1 MTKSDRPL
9 LLIVDGHSL
18 AYRAYYALAKAKKG
32 ALRTSTGIP
41 TSVCFGFLNSLFTII
56 SDYQP
61 QYVAVAFDLKEATF
75 RHTADSNYKG
85 DRTPAPDDF
94 IEDVNNLQILL
105 KALNIQIVTA
115 VGYEADDVIG
125 TLATQ
130 AVKSHCQV
138 KILSGDRD
146 LFQLVDDEKEI
157 SVLYLERNLGK
168 YGIYKEEEV
177 FAKMKVKP
185 SQIVD
190 FKALCGDK
198 SDSIPGVLGIGEKIA
213 SNLLAEYETLDKVYH
228 NLDSIKSSVKNKLI
242 NGEKDAQHS
251 QFLAKIV
258 TDINL
263 EISLDDLQL
272 TGFNNQEIIPLL
284 QTLELNSFVKQINQI
299 QKKLGGTI
307 LDTPEENNNGQ
318 LSLFTIGKG
327 VKDTSKGKQKDVLE
341 YSNDKLLKNNT
352 ISIKD
357 SQGNSGVNNN
367 SQSIDTFIV
376 DDIEKLETLISKIK
390 QAKITAWDTETDS
403 LETLTANLVGIGCCW
418 GKTLKDTAYIPL
430 HHKEG
435 KQLTLDIIQTKL
447 EPILNSIE
455 YQKTFHNAKFD
466 RLIFLNNGIEITGI
480 VCDTMLA
487 SYVLQPE
494 ESHKLSNLCIKYG
507 CEFIAQDY
515 DNLGLDKK
523 QTIADLPIEKTANY
537 CALDVLATFH
547 LTEILTTELERI
559 PSLKKVFELELKLEP
574 ILAQMEQIGVLIDSE
589 YLQEL
594 AKEIDSELLTIETEA
609 YEEAGEE
616 FNLASPK
623 QMSELLFEKLGLN
636 KRKSSKTKTGY
647 STNQA
652 VLEKLK
658 GDHPIIDLILQ
669 HRTLAKLKSTYV
681 DTLPTLVNQ
690 KTQRL
695 HTNYNQTVTATGR
708 LSSSN
713 PNLQNIPIRTAFSR
727 QIRKAFIPQSN
738 WVFLSADYSQIE
750 LRILAHLSN
759 EPILISAY
767 QNNQDI
773 HTVTAKLLL
782 EKEDITPEERN
793 LGKTINFGVI
803 YGMGA
808 QKFSRET
815 GVKTA
820 TAQKFIDIYREKYA
834 NIFNYLENQ
843 KKEALVNGYV
853 TTILGRRRYFYF
865 NDREAEK
872 LINTDIN
879 SFELSDFNFNY
890 QTIQMLR
897 SAANAPIQGSS
908 ADIIKL
914 AMIEVN
920 KILAEE
926 EGNLLLQVHDELVFE
941 LPLEKVDDL
950 SFKIK
955 KAMEN
960 VLSLKIPLLVDIH
973 TGNNWMEAK

>member
-125 TLATQ
+125 TLATE

-177 FAKMKVKP
+177 LTKMKVKP

-213 SNLLAEYETLDKVYH
+213 SNLLAEYETLDNVYH
-228 NLDSIKSSVKNKLI
+228 NLDNIKSAVKNKLI

-299 QKKLGGTI
+299 QKKLGGII
-307 LDTPEENNNGQ
+307 LDNPEKNNGQ
-318 LSLFTIGKG
+318 LSLFTNSQG
-327 VKDTSKGKQKDVLE
+327 VKNTDESKQKLSPLN
-341 YSNDKLLKNNT
+341 SNSET
-352 ISIKD
+352 
-357 SQGNSGVNNN
+357 NNN
-367 SQSIDTFIV
+367 LQSVDTFIV
-376 DDIEKLETLISKIK
+376 DDIEKLETLINKIK

-403 LETLTANLVGIGCCW
+403 LDTLTANLVGIGCCW

-447 EPILNSIE
+447 TPILSSEE
-455 YQKTFHNAKFD
+455 YHKTFHNAKFD
-466 RLIFLNNGIEITGI
+466 RLIFLNNGIKITGI

-834 NIFNYLENQ
+834 NIFNYLETQ

-955 KAMEN
+955 EAMEN

>member
-157 SVLYLERNLGK
+157 SVLYLEKNIGK
-168 YGIYKEEEV
+168 YSTYKEEEV
-177 FAKMKVKP
+177 FTKMKVKP

-198 SDSIPGVLGIGEKIA
+198 SDCIPGVLGIGEKIA
-213 SNLLAEYETLDKVYH
+213 SNLLAEYETLDNVYH
-228 NLDSIKSSVKNKLI
+228 NLDNIKSAVKTKLI

-299 QKKLGGTI
+299 QEKLGGRI
-307 LDTPEENNNGQ
+307 LDNLTENNGQ

-327 VKDTSKGKQKDVLE
+327 VKDIGKDRQQLSSFNPPLVKGE
-341 YSNDKLLKNNT
+341 SNSET
-352 ISIKD
+352 
-357 SQGNSGVNNN
+357 NNN
-367 SQSIDTFIV
+367 SQSIDTLIV
-376 DDIEKLETLISKIK
+376 DNIEKLETLINNIK

-403 LETLTANLVGIGCCW
+403 LDTLTANLVGIGCCW

-447 EPILNSIE
+447 EPILNSTE

-515 DNLGLDKK
+515 ENLGLDKK

-559 PSLKKVFELELKLEP
+559 PSLKKS
-574 ILAQMEQIGVLIDSE
+574 I
-589 YLQEL
+589 
-594 AKEIDSELLTIETEA
+594 
-609 YEEAGEE
+609 
-616 FNLASPK
+616 
-623 QMSELLFEKLGLN
+623 
-636 KRKSSKTKTGY
+636 
-647 STNQA
+647 
-652 VLEKLK
+652 
-658 GDHPIIDLILQ
+658 
-669 HRTLAKLKSTYV
+669 
-681 DTLPTLVNQ
+681 
-690 KTQRL
+690 
-695 HTNYNQTVTATGR
+695 
-708 LSSSN
+708 
-713 PNLQNIPIRTAFSR
+713 
-727 QIRKAFIPQSN
+727 
-738 WVFLSADYSQIE
+738 
-750 LRILAHLSN
+750 
-759 EPILISAY
+759 
-767 QNNQDI
+767 
-773 HTVTAKLLL
+773 
-782 EKEDITPEERN
+782 
-793 LGKTINFGVI
+793 
-803 YGMGA
+803 
-808 QKFSRET
+808 
-815 GVKTA
+815 
-820 TAQKFIDIYREKYA
+820 
-834 NIFNYLENQ
+834 
-843 KKEALVNGYV
+843 
-853 TTILGRRRYFYF
+853 
-865 NDREAEK
+865 
-872 LINTDIN
+872 
-879 SFELSDFNFNY
+879 
-890 QTIQMLR
+890 
-897 SAANAPIQGSS
+897 
-908 ADIIKL
+908 
-914 AMIEVN
+914 
-920 KILAEE
+920 
-926 EGNLLLQVHDELVFE
+926 
-941 LPLEKVDDL
+941 
-950 SFKIK
+950 
-955 KAMEN
+955 
-960 VLSLKIPLLVDIH
+960 
-973 TGNNWMEAK
+973 

>member
-9 LLIVDGHSL
+9 FLIVDGHSL

-61 QYVAVAFDLKEATF
+61 QYIAVAFDLKEATF

-85 DRTPAPDDF
+85 DRSPAPDDF

-105 KALNIQIVTA
+105 KALNIEIVTA

-168 YGIYKEEEV
+168 YGTYKEEEV
-177 FAKMKVKP
+177 FTKMKVKP

-198 SDSIPGVLGIGEKIA
+198 SDCIPGVLGIGKKIA
-213 SNLLAEYETLDKVYH
+213 SNLLEKYETLDNVYH
-228 NLDSIKSSVKNKLI
+228 NLDNIKSAVKNRLI

-258 TDINL
+258 TDIDL

-299 QKKLGGTI
+299 QEKLGGTI
-307 LDTPEENNNGQ
+307 LDNPTENNGQ

-327 VKDTSKGKQKDVLE
+327 VKDRGKGRQELSPLNPPLVKGESKSE
-341 YSNDKLLKNNT
+341 T
-352 ISIKD
+352 
-357 SQGNSGVNNN
+357 NNN
-367 SQSIDTFIV
+367 SQSIDTLIV
-376 DDIEKLETLISKIK
+376 DDIEKLDILISKIK

-403 LETLTANLVGIGCCW
+403 LDTLTANLVGIGCCW
-418 GKTLKDTAYIPL
+418 GKTLKETAYIPL
-430 HHKEG
+430 HHQEG

-447 EPILNSIE
+447 EPILNSTE

-466 RLIFLNNGIEITGI
+466 RLVFLNNGMEIKGI

-507 CEFIAQDY
+507 SEFIAQDY
-515 DNLGLDKK
+515 DDLGLDKK

-547 LTEILTTELERI
+547 LTEILTAELEKI
-559 PSLKKVFELELKLEP
+559 PSLNTVFELELKLEP

-594 AKEIDSELLTIETEA
+594 AKEIDSELITIETEA
-609 YEEAGEE
+609 YQEAGEE

-623 QMSELLFEKLGLN
+623 QMSQLLFEKLGLN

-669 HRTLAKLKSTYV
+669 HRMLAKLKSTYV

-834 NIFNYLENQ
+834 NVFNYLENQ

-872 LINTDIN
+872 LINADIN

-941 LPLEKVDDL
+941 LPSEKVDDL
-950 SFKIK
+950 SVKIK
-955 KAMEN
+955 EAMEN